1 MKKLHAGH
9 YVAIFFVFF
18 ISLLVTALI
27 ASRNQDHY
35 LVSENYYDLDL
46 QYQQRMEAKNNMAKQ
61 PDKITLSQSN
71 NNYISLIFNELHQNS
86 KGSIKMYRPSDKT
99 KDLAIPFVINKLGKV
114 EIPTTNLE
122 KGRWVLIIDWI
133 ENDIPFFKEFNLY
146 L

>member
-27 ASRNQDHY
+27 ASRNQDHN

-46 QYQQRMEAKNNMAKQ
+46 QYQQRMEAKNNIAKQ
-61 PDKITLSQSN
+61 PDKITLSQN
-71 NNYISLIFNELHQNS
+71 NNNFVSLTIYEPHQNA
-86 KGSIKMYRPSDKT
+86 KGSIKMYRPSDQT
-99 KDLAIPFVINKLGKV
+99 KDLAIPFIIDEMGKI
-114 EIPTTNLE
+114 EIPTENLE
-122 KGRWVLIIDWI
+122 RGRWVLIIDWI